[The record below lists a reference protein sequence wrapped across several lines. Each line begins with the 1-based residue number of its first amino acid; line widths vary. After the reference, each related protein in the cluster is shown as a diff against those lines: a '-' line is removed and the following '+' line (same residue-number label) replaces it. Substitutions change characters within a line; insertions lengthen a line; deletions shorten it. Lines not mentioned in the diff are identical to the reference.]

1 MEAKESLSA
10 PSAAEKAPTLG
21 DVVRHM
27 SKRAWGISGLVVG
40 ILASVL
46 VVGSLL
52 LTGVMSFNR
61 DGLVS
66 LNPQSVAKQVV
77 EGLDKQGITATVEC
91 PATLVA
97 PTGFSFICMA
107 QGEDASVA
115 QVSVTIADAM
125 GDIGFTLLS
134 DLPARTP

>member
-1 MEAKESLSA
+1 
-10 PSAAEKAPTLG
+10 
-21 DVVRHM
+21 M